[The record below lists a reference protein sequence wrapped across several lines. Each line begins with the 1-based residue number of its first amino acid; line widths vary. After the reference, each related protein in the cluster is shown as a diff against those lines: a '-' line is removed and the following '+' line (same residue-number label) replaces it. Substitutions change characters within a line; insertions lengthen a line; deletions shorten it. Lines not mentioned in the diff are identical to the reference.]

1 MRYNCSIISAKSIDD
16 SFETKYAIEPNV
28 SFDEISWDFEL
39 VTLWDSVGL
48 YF

>member
-1 MRYNCSIISAKSIDD
+1 MDD
-16 SFETKYAIEPNV
+16 NFETKYAIEPNV

-39 VTLWDSVGL
+39 VMLRDSVGL